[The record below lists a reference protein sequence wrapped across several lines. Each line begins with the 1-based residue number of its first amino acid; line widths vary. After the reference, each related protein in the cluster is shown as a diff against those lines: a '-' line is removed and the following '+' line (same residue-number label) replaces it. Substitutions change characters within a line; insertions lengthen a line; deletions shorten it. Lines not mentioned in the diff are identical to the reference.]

1 MFNYLYKKEALD
13 LYTFLFYNKAFG
25 EFNKDKIKNIL
36 YVSYT
41 YIQLNFNDMKI
52 DKVIDYFSHI
62 ESIDYL
68 DNLMLNNDK
77 MKKYY
82 NLCPV
87 HNDLDD
93 EETKNRY
100 NEGLKL
106 IKEEISKLSISEY
119 GIYIKA
125 KEDIYNI
132 LEQSLNKEI
141 SVEQLQINES
151 MFLKNL
157 EILSKYMDKKDTEA
171 YKTYFN
177 VKSKKENS
185 LLLKGMMKVFEKKVD
200 NFSELELIKDLKYKC
215 NYAKKMDKKNF
226 DYINLYKK
234 EISSLRIIELK
245 KTISNIIFLLLFW
258 LFGGKFYLALFDK
271 NYDIEQ
277 TARMIVT
284 IFLSIFIIFPCIS
297 FLKNIIHLVF
307 IKKKVKGQVGFI
319 CKKEFNHKGDS
330 RDNNKYYY
338 SVYLPKYNEYYIINS
353 SNCSKKLKERDL
365 VILVKVLNSYYLI
378 KGEESRFL

>member
-1 MFNYLYKKEALD
+1 MFNYLYKKETLD
-13 LYTFLFYNKAFG
+13 LYTFLFYNKAIG

-36 YVSYT
+36 YVSFT

-68 DNLMLNNDK
+68 DNLMLNNEK
-77 MKKYY
+77 IKKYY
-82 NLCPV
+82 NLYPI
-87 HNDLDD
+87 HNDLND

-100 NEGLKL
+100 IEGLKL

-141 SVEQLQINES
+141 SLEQLQVYES

-157 EILSKYMDKKDTEA
+157 EILGKYMDKKDIEA

-177 VKSKKENS
+177 VKSKKDKNI
-185 LLLKGMMKVFEKKVD
+185 LLKGMMKVFDNKIN
-200 NFSELELIKDLKYKC
+200 NFSELDLLKDLKYKS
-215 NYAKKMDKKNF
+215 NYANKLNKNNLE
-226 DYINLYKK
+226 YINLYKK
-234 EISSLRIIELK
+234 EISNLRIIELK
-245 KTISNIIFLLLFW
+245 KAVSNFIFLLLFW

-271 NYDIEQ
+271 TYDIEQ
-277 TARMIVT
+277 TARMIVI
-284 IFLSIFIIFPCIS
+284 IFLSLFIILPCI
-297 FLKNIIHLVF
+297 FLLKNIINLVF

-338 SVYLPKYNEYYIINS
+338 NVYLPKNNECYVINS
-353 SNCSKKLKERDL
+353 ISVSRKLKERDL
-365 VILVKVLNSYYLI
+365 VILIKILNNYYLI
-378 KGEESRFL
+378 KCEESRFL